1 MLLEIIA
8 NSLSGIDTSYI
19 LFIRGGE
26 NEGDRDMTKK
36 EIDELQKATRPIMA
50 GELPYQSMVIP
61 LTVRM
66 LELLDKA
73 IAEIRENQTEI

>member
-1 MLLEIIA
+1 
-8 NSLSGIDTSYI
+8 
-19 LFIRGGE
+19 
-26 NEGDRDMTKK
+26 
-36 EIDELQKATRPIMA
+36 MA